1 MAVERAKVELTQ
13 TNRSMWDLPSRIFQ
27 KRWCIIST
35 TITANQSIQTWHCYA
50 KTSMPASI
58 YSIFLSTRKKSLLNK
73 VPCVPRVP
81 ECLSAQVPKCPSVF
95 WLPKCPNA
103 WKVKCLSALSARVP
117 KCPSSNR
124 VPELPKCLECPSS
137 QLPLKCSSA
146 LSALSVSSLRVHW
159 ECKWLSKS
167 VSQPI
172 IQLVYKADSV
182 S

>member
-1 MAVERAKVELTQ
+1 MIICYYVLIHSLIHSLQIKQWKILGIDARGLSDVRKKVKKPAAQSSFKQFKIFHENLVAVERAKVELTQ

-81 ECLSAQVPKCPSVF
+81 KCPS
-95 WLPKCPNA
+95 
-103 WKVKCLSALSARVP
+103 ARVSFD
-117 KCPSSNR
+117 CPSAQM
-124 VPELPKCLECPSS
+124 PE
-137 QLPLKCSSA
+137 
-146 LSALSVSSLRVHW
+146 R
-159 ECKWLSKS
+159 
-167 VSQPI
+167 
-172 IQLVYKADSV
+172 
-182 S
+182 